1 MPPIDLIASENPG
14 NTIPLVEMKGI
25 TRFFPP
31 NTTALR
37 NVECTIFP
45 GQTVAIIGPSGSGKS
60 TLLALLGLLDSPDSG
75 TYTLSGNA
83 IAQIDQSGLTALRRD
98 LIGYVF
104 QSFNLIDYLSVREN
118 ILHAL
123 DIKGVHGGR
132 ATELS
137 NEKIRLVGLSHRADA
152 YPSTLSGGEQQ
163 RTAIARAIA
172 GSPKLLLCDEPTG
185 NLDSENSA
193 SVLKLLL
200 SMSNNT
206 NAIIIVT
213 HDETI
218 AAACDRQLRMTDGH
232 LQEISVNHTSGT
244 EVQQS

>member
-1 MPPIDLIASENPG
+1 MPPIDPIASENPE
-14 NTIPLVEMKGI
+14 NTVPLVEMKGI

-132 ATELS
+132 AAALA

-218 AAACDRQLRMTDGH
+218 AAACNRQLRMADGH
-232 LQEISVNHTSGT
+232 LQEISVSHAPGT
-244 EVQQS
+244 EAQRS